1 VNLSRYVPAAVVL
14 VALGVT
20 GGVVAELK
28 PAHPVTAALVTRQ
41 VPVTAAIRACP
52 AGSDGGQDRLAVY
65 ASGTSASGTSA
76 SGTSAASGIAGAA
89 TVSPLWQ
96 SKARAATVATAKS
109 AGALTLLPV
118 PATGAASKQQAWAV
132 AAAGA
137 MAPGLE
143 AEVADSAG
151 LASVS
156 CGAPASSLWFV
167 GPGQQDGVGQIQ
179 LDLMNVDAL
188 AATVDVNM
196 ITEAGPAQTSAYTGI
211 TVPPHQLVVES
222 LSSLANGESV
232 VAINVRTS
240 AGRVAADVS
249 ESAPHGGVS
258 WLPAAAAPSTSLVVP
273 GVPPSGAG
281 ASLFL
286 VVPGSAGARVSVAA
300 LTAQGRYQP
309 LGSQQIDLPGE
320 SATYVPLTALGGSTV
335 SLVLTSNVPVTAA
348 VLVPGSGI
356 GAFTAAA
363 QPIEQQAVIAGNT
376 SSGGLSATVVLT
388 ALTQAAHVQ
397 VTEVAQGAPADS
409 KIITVPAGHTV
420 DVAAVSPKR
429 GEPFSI
435 VLRPQPG
442 WGPVYA
448 ARVESQGSQGKAVS
462 IIPATSALT
471 TISLPPVRDSYTAIS
486 P

>member
-1 VNLSRYVPAAVVL
+1 MNVSRYVPAVVVL
-14 VALGVT
+14 VALGVI
-20 GGVVAELK
+20 GGAVAEVK
-28 PAHPVTAALVTRQ
+28 PKPPVVAALVTRQ

-65 ASGTSASGTSA
+65 ASGTSAA
-76 SGTSAASGIAGAA
+76 SGTAGAA

-96 SKARAATVATAKS
+96 SKSRAATVATAKS
-109 AGALTLLPV
+109 PGALALLTV

-132 AAAGA
+132 TAAGP
-137 MAPGLE
+137 MAPGVE

-156 CGAPASSLWFV
+156 CSAPASSQWFV

-188 AATVDVNM
+188 AATVDVTV

-222 LSSLANGESV
+222 LSSLANGASV

-249 ESAPHGGVS
+249 ESPPHGGLS
-258 WLPAAAAPSTSLVVP
+258 WLPVSAPPSTSLVIP

-281 ASLFL
+281 ANLFL
-286 VVPGSAGARVSVAA
+286 VVPGNTGARVSVAA
-300 LTAQGRYQP
+300 ITAQGRYQP
-309 LGSQQIDLPGE
+309 LGSQQVDLPGE
-320 SATYVPLTALGGSTV
+320 SAAYVPLTALGGSMV

-348 VLVPGSGI
+348 VQVPGSGI

-363 QPIEQQAVIAGNT
+363 QPITQQAVIAGNT
-376 SSGGLSATVVLT
+376 TSDGLSATVVLT
-388 ALTQAAHVQ
+388 APAQAAHVQ
-397 VTEVAQGAPADS
+397 VTEMAQGEPADS
-409 KIITVPAGHTV
+409 KIITVPSGRTV
-420 DVAAVSPKR
+420 DVAAASPKR
-429 GEPFSI
+429 GVPFSI
-435 VLRPQPG
+435 VLTPQTG
-442 WGPVYA
+442 SGPVYA
-448 ARVESQGSQGKAVS
+448 ARVESQGSHGNAVS